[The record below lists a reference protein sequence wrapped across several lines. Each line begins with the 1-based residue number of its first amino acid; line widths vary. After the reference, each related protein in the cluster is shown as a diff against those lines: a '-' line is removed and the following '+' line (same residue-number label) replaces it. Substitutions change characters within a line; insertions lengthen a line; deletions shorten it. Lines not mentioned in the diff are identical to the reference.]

1 MNFKRALKELVLE
14 KVFDSANNSKL
25 SKDRYDIH
33 GKKLGKCGEGKPNS
47 QFSICLDKQKAEAL
61 GKKGIAKLVKRKKL
75 ANNKANKKSQSKI
88 EESFTPDVFVVE
100 NFGDVKVQYPTVSS
114 LDAEAY
120 DIFITKNGQ
129 LFEINDINEND
140 GNITLD
146 IKYHNGVNEGYED
159 RIEIKI
165 NEEFGLVGEGRSNFI
180 NEYGELEESS
190 HLAGKKVKLNKIMRG
205 DVKKYKVYVKNDKGN
220 VVKVNF
226 GDPNMEIKRDDPA
239 RRKNF
244 RARHNCGEPGPKW
257 KAKYWACKT
266 WSNKPVSTML
276 KEETNVVSNK
286 VYKNKKGKWNK
297 IAENFMHTIA
307 TSDVLAESVAIKQIE
322 NTLDVNKIGVNQS
335 IAYLKQFFCK

>member
-14 KVFDSANNSKL
+14 KVFSSSDTSKT
-25 SKDRYDIH
+25 KDRYDVN
-33 GKKLGKCGEGKPNS
+33 GKKLGKCGEGKPGS
-47 QFSICLDKQKAEAL
+47 QFNVCIDKQKAETL
-61 GKKGIAKLVKRKKL
+61 GKKGIAKFVKRKQLATNKSKL
-75 ANNKANKKSQSKI
+75 
-88 EESFTPDVFVVE
+88 EESFAQDVFVVE
-100 NFGDVKVQYPTVSS
+100 NFGGNKISYPTVTSA
-114 LDAEAY
+114 DAEAY

-129 LFEINDINEND
+129 LFEINDINDND
-140 GNITLD
+140 GIITMD
-146 IKYHNGVNEGYED
+146 IKYHNGINEGYDD

-180 NEYGELEESS
+180 NEYGELEEASQM
-190 HLAGKKVKLNKIMRG
+190 AGKKVKLNKIMRG
-205 DVKKYKVYVKNDKGN
+205 DVKKYKVYTKNDKGN

-244 RARHNCGEPGPKW
+244 RARHNCEDPGPKW

-266 WSNKPVSTML
+266 WSTKSVSSML
-276 KEETNVVSNK
+276 KEEVDLTITK
-286 VYKNKKGKWNK
+286 EYKNKKGKWNK
-297 IAENFMHTIA
+297 VAENFMNSISTNSLL
-307 TSDVLAESVAIKQIE
+307 TESIAIKQIE

>member
-14 KVFDSANNSKL
+14 KVFSSANISKT
-25 SKDRYDIH
+25 SKDRYDVN
-33 GKKLGKCGEGKPNS
+33 GKKLGKCGEGKPGS
-47 QFSICLDKQKAEAL
+47 QFNICIDKQKAETL

-75 ANNKANKKSQSKI
+75 ASNKPEKKSHSKL

-100 NFGDVKVQYPTVSS
+100 NFGGIKVQYPTVSS

-165 NEEFGLVGEGRSNFI
+165 NEEFGLVGEGRSDFI
-180 NEYGELEESS
+180 NEYGELEEASQM
-190 HLAGKKVKLNKIMRG
+190 AGKKVKLNKIMRG
-205 DVKKYKVYVKNDKGN
+205 DVKKYKVYTKNDKGN

-244 RARHNCGEPGPKW
+244 RARHNCEDPGPKW

-266 WSNKPVSTML
+266 WSTKSVSSML
-276 KEETNVVSNK
+276 KEEVDSTITK
-286 VYKNKKGKWNK
+286 EYKNKKGKWNK
-297 IAENFMHTIA
+297 VAENFMNNISTNSLL
-307 TSDVLAESVAIKQIE
+307 TESIAIKQIE
-322 NTLDVNKIGVNQS
+322 NTLDVKKIGVNQS